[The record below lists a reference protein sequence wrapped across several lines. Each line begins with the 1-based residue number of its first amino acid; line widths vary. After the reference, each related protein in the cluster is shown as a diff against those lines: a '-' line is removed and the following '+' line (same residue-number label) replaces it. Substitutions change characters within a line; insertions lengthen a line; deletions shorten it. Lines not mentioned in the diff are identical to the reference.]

1 MNKSSVLIVEDE
13 PLIADD
19 IAGILEKQGYTITD
33 IVDEAIT
40 ALESVAKQKPDVVL
54 LDINIEG
61 DIDGIDLAPQLKA
74 PFVFLT
80 SYYDQATLARAKAVK
95 PSGYIVKPF
104 SERDLIANIE
114 VATLRSNGKI
124 ITKAEPVKLF
134 VRKDQE
140 ILSLNSDE
148 IVFAEAFDNYTIVHT
163 NDDKYIISHTLKS
176 IEEKLLPLG
185 FMRIHRSY
193 LINFQ
198 AIDSISEGMVFLKGH
213 QVLIGKSYRKDFF
226 DQLALL

>member
-1 MNKSSVLIVEDE
+1 MKKSSILIVEDE

-19 IAGILEKQGYTITD
+19 IARILEGHGYTVTA
-33 IVDEAIT
+33 IVDEAT
-40 ALESVAKQKPDVVL
+40 AALGSIAEQRPDVAL

-61 DIDGIDLAPQLKA
+61 DMDGIELAPKLKV

-80 SYYDQATLARAKAVK
+80 SYYDQSTLERAKAVK

-104 SERDLIANIE
+104 SENDLIANIE
-114 VATLRSNGKI
+114 IATLRSNGVTV
-124 ITKAEPVKLF
+124 TKSEPVKLF

-140 ILSLNSDE
+140 IFSLNSDE
-148 IVFAEAFDNYTIVHT
+148 IILAEAFDNYAIVHT
-163 NDDKYIISHTLKS
+163 ETDKYIISHTLKS
-176 IEEKLLPLG
+176 VEEKLLPLG

-213 QVLIGKSYRKDFF
+213 QVHIGKSYRKDFF

>member
-1 MNKSSVLIVEDE
+1 MSKASVLVVEDE

-19 IAGILEKQGYTITD
+19 IAGILEKHGYIVTG
-33 IVDEAIT
+33 IVDEAST
-40 ALESVAKQKPDVVL
+40 ALEAVAKQRPDVVL

-61 DIDGIDLAPQLKA
+61 DTDGIDLAPQLKV

-80 SYYDQATLARAKAVK
+80 SYYDQATLERARAVK

-104 SERDLIANIE
+104 SEKDLIANIE
-114 VATLRSNGKI
+114 LATVRSNDKI
-124 ITKAEPVKLF
+124 VTKAEPVKLF

-140 ILSLNSDE
+140 ILSLNSNE
-148 IVFAEAFDNYTIVHT
+148 IIFAEAFDNYTIVHVEKG
-163 NDDKYIISHTLKS
+163 KYIISHTLKS

-198 AIDSISEGMVFLKGH
+198 AIDSISEGMIFLKGH
-213 QVLIGKSYRKDFF
+213 QVLIGKSYRKGFF

>member
-1 MNKSSVLIVEDE
+1 MKKSSILIVEDE

-19 IAGILEKQGYTITD
+19 IARILKNHEYIVTA
-33 IVDEAIT
+33 IVDESLA
-40 ALESVAKQKPDVVL
+40 ALKSVAEKVPDVAL

-61 DIDGIDLAPQLKA
+61 DVDGIELAPRLRV
-74 PFVFLT
+74 PFIFLT
-80 SYYDQATLARAKAVK
+80 SYYDQSTLNRARAVN

-104 SERDLIANIE
+104 NENDLIANIE
-114 VATLRSNGKI
+114 IATLKSKGNV
-124 ITKAEPVKLF
+124 ITKSEPVKLF

-148 IVFAEAFDNYTIVHT
+148 IIYAEAFDNYSIVHT
-163 NDDKYIISHTLKS
+163 EKNKYIISHTLKS
-176 IEEKLLPLG
+176 VEEKLLPLG
-185 FMRIHRSY
+185 FIRIHRSY
-193 LINFQ
+193 LINFE

-226 DQLALL
+226 DRLSML

>member
-1 MNKSSVLIVEDE
+1 MNKSSILIVEDE

-19 IAGILEKQGYTITD
+19 IAGILERNGYIVTAV
-33 IVDEAIT
+33 VDEATT
-40 ALESVAKQKPDVVL
+40 ALEAVAEFKPDVVL

-61 DIDGIDLAPQLKA
+61 ETDGIDLAPKLKV
-74 PFVFLT
+74 PFIFLT
-80 SYYDQATLARAKAVK
+80 SYYDQATLERARKVK

-104 SERDLIANIE
+104 GESDLIANIE
-114 VATLRSNGKI
+114 IATLRSSGKV
-124 ITKAEPVKLF
+124 ITKSEPVKLF

-148 IVFAEAFDNYTIVHT
+148 IILAEAFDNYSIVHT
-163 NDDKYIISHTLKS
+163 VKDKYIISHTLKS
-176 IEEKLLPLG
+176 VEEKLIPLG
-185 FMRIHRSY
+185 FIRIHRSY

-213 QVLIGKSYRKDFF
+213 QVHIGKSYRKDFF